1 MADDRLGDFH
11 ISEFIGKVNGG
22 DHLNAEHRMTWFHET
37 YGDRGSL
44 VTEMLHHTTFAEA
57 GPAACAVFKA
67 SVTIYDENNFPFV
80 YTGHGSETH
89 GDFGDYIMK
98 AETKAISRALAHAGF
113 GTMNAQ
119 VKAGA
124 LAPHRGPARS
134 VPRATGNQPARD
146 VRPTDAD
153 QARNKALFERRRAE
167 ATEAD
172 RRPQPAPDRA

>member
-1 MADDRLGDFH
+1 
-11 ISEFIGKVNGG
+11 
-22 DHLNAEHRMTWFHET
+22 MTWFHET

-67 SVTIYDENNFPFV
+67 SVTIYDEHNFPYV

-98 AETKAISRALAHAGF
+98 AETKAISRALGHAGF

-119 VKAGA
+119 VKAGS
-124 LAPHRGPARS
+124 LAPQRGPARA
-134 VPRATGNQPARD
+134 VGRAAGNQPARD
-146 VRPTDAD
+146 ARPTDDD

-167 ATEAD
+167 AAGTD
-172 RRPQPAPDRA
+172 RPPQTVPARNRA